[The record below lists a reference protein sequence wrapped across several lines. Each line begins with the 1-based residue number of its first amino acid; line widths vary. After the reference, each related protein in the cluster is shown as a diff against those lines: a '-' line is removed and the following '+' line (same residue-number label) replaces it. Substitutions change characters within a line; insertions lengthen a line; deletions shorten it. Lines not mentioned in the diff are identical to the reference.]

1 MELFKI
7 LGTVAIDG
15 VDKATSGLSKVGNV
29 AKAAGKAVLA
39 GVGAAGTAMVALTK
53 QALDASG
60 ELEQNMGGAEA
71 VSKEHADAMVSK
83 AGEAFSKMG
92 LSASDYLA
100 TANKMGA
107 LFQGSGFGIDESA
120 TMASDAMQRAA
131 DVASIMGIDVSAAM
145 EAVAGAAKGNF
156 TMMDNLGVAI
166 NDTTLE
172 LYAQEKGLGKL
183 KTTQDKVSAAMQMF
197 MEKTEYAAG
206 NYARENE
213 TLAGSMTTL
222 KAAWDNWLSGA
233 GDTEA
238 LADSVVGAAESIIG
252 AVPSILPNLTNG
264 ITSLINK
271 RAPQLP
277 GMIQT
282 ILPTLIAAITSLI
295 QNFATILPEIIAII
309 LPVITETAPGI
320 LMTLTTALIDNLPM
334 IVEAGLE
341 LILGLADGIA
351 QAYPELIPQIVNLV
365 ISIAGMLLQNLDL
378 IISAGI
384 SLLLALFEGILI
396 AFIEQSQLLGDW
408 VQANIITPISNAIAG
423 LIAVGRE
430 VVSNIKAGIS
440 EKISEFT
447 NVGKQVVDNIKSGIS
462 NAWSGLTSWFN
473 NIWDNLFTKKATI
486 TVNEAGATA
495 SPRASGLDFVP
506 YNNYPALLHE
516 GEAVLTAGEAEQW
529 RKGKGGGSGNGITIN
544 QYIEAVAQTP
554 VQLASATAA
563 YFEQARW
570 AI

>member
-1 MELFKI
+1 MELFRI

-71 VSKEHADAMVSK
+71 VFAEHADAMVAK

-131 DVASIMGIDVSAAM
+131 DVASIMGLDVSAAM

-183 KTTQDKVSAAMQMF
+183 ETTQDKVSAAMQMF
-197 MEKTEYAAG
+197 MERTEYAAG
-206 NYARENE
+206 NYAKENE

-233 GDTEA
+233 VDTEA

-252 AVPSILPNLTNG
+252 ALESILPSLTNG

-271 RAPQLP
+271 LAPQLP

-282 ILPTLIAAITSLI
+282 ILPTLIVGITSLI
-295 QNFATILPEIIAII
+295 SNFATILPEIIAIV
-309 LPVITETAPGI
+309 LPVITETAPEI
-320 LMTLTTALIDNLPM
+320 LNTLVAALIANLPM
-334 IVEAGLE
+334 IIEAGLE
-341 LILGLADGIA
+341 LILGLAAGIT
-351 QAYPELIPQIVNLV
+351 QYLPELIPTIVDLV
-365 ISIAGMLLQNLDL
+365 VSISGMLLQNLDL

-408 VQANIITPISNAIAG
+408 VQANLITPISNTIAEFVN
-423 LIAVGRE
+423 VGR
-430 VVSNIKAGIS
+430 K
-440 EKISEFT
+440 
-447 NVGKQVVDNIKSGIS
+447 VVDNIKQGIS

-473 NIWDNLFTKKATI
+473 NIWNNLFTKKATI
-486 TVNEAGATA
+486 TVNESGATA

-529 RKGKGGGSGNGITIN
+529 RKGKGGSGNGITIN

>member
-7 LGTVAIDG
+7 LGTIAIEG
-15 VDKATSGLSKVGNV
+15 ADKAASALGKVGNV
-29 AKAAGKAVLA
+29 AKVAGKAVLA
-39 GVGAAGTAMVALTK
+39 GVGAGATAMVALTK

-60 ELEQNMGGAEA
+60 ELEQNMGGASA
-71 VSKEHADAMVSK
+71 VFGEHADAMVAK

-107 LFQGSGFGIDESA
+107 LFQGSGFGIEESA
-120 TMASDAMQRAA
+120 TIASDAMQRAA
-131 DVASIMGIDVSAAM
+131 DVASIMGLDVSAAM

-166 NDTTLE
+166 NDTTLQ

-183 KTTQDKVSAAMQMF
+183 ETTQDKVSAAMQMF

-206 NYARENE
+206 NYAKENE

-233 GDTEA
+233 GDTDA

-252 AVPSILPNLTNG
+252 ALESILPSLTSG
-264 ITSLINK
+264 ISSLIGK
-271 RAPQLP
+271 LAPKIP
-277 GMIQT
+277 GMVQS
-282 ILPTLIAAITSLI
+282 ILPTLIVGITTLI
-295 QNFATILPEIIAII
+295 SSFATILPDIIAIV
-309 LPVITETAPGI
+309 LPVITETAPDI
-320 LMTLTTALIDNLPM
+320 LNTLIDALVENLPM
-334 IVEAGLE
+334 IIEAGLE
-341 LILGLADGIA
+341 LILGLSEGITE
-351 QAYPELIPQIVNLV
+351 YLPELIPTIVNLI
-365 ISIAGMLLQNLDL
+365 ISICEILFQNLGL
-378 IISAGI
+378 IIAAGAGLI
-384 SLLLALFEGILI
+384 GGLFEGIWN
-396 AFIEQSQLLGDW
+396 AFVEHFPVLGAW
-408 VQANIITPISNAIAG
+408 VQENLITPISDT
-423 LIAVGRE
+423 
-430 VVSNIKAGIS
+430 IS
-440 EKISEFT
+440 QFVE
-447 NVGKQVVDNIKSGIS
+447 VGKKVVDNIRQGIASGWNS
-462 NAWSGLTSWFN
+462 LVSWFDN
-473 NIWDNLFTKKATI
+473 LWDNLF
-486 TVNEAGATA
+486 NRSA
-495 SPRASGLDFVP
+495 SFEFGEDGMQSHPTASGLDFVP
-506 YNNYPALLHE
+506 YNNYPAMLHE

-529 RKGKGGGSGNGITIN
+529 RKGKGSGNNGITIN

>member
-15 VDKATSGLSKVGNV
+15 MDKATSGLSKVGNV

-53 QALDASG
+53 QALAASG

-71 VSKEHADAMVSK
+71 VFGEHADAMVAK

-131 DVASIMGIDVSAAM
+131 DVASIMGLDVSAAM

-183 KTTQDKVSAAMQMF
+183 ETTQDKVAAAMQMF

-206 NYARENE
+206 NYAKENE

-233 GDTEA
+233 GDTDA
-238 LADSVVGAAESIIG
+238 LADSVIGAAESIMG
-252 AVPSILPNLTNG
+252 ALESILPSLTNG

-271 RAPQLP
+271 LAPQLP

-282 ILPTLIAAITSLI
+282 ILPTLIVGITSLI
-295 QNFATILPEIIAII
+295 SNFATILPDLIAII
-309 LPVITETAPGI
+309 LPVITESAPNI
-320 LMTLTTALIDNLPM
+320 LNTLIAALIENLPM
-334 IVEAGLE
+334 IIEAGLE
-341 LILGLADGIA
+341 LILGLATGIT
-351 QAYPELIPQIVNLV
+351 QYLPELVPTIVDLV
-365 ISIAGMLLQNLDL
+365 VSICGMVLQNLDL
-378 IISAGI
+378 IIAAGI
-384 SLLLALFEGILI
+384 NLLLALFEGILI
-396 AFIEQSQLLGDW
+396 AFIEQSQLLGNW
-408 VQANIITPISNAIAG
+408 VQENLITPISNTIAEFVE
-423 LIAVGRE
+423 VGR
-430 VVSNIKAGIS
+430 K
-440 EKISEFT
+440 
-447 NVGKQVVDNIKSGIS
+447 VVDNIRQGIS
-462 NAWSGLTSWFN
+462 AAWDGLVSWFN
-473 NIWDNLFTKKATI
+473 GIWNSLFNRTANVNL
-486 TVNEAGATA
+486 NYGNGNPE
-495 SPRASGLDFVP
+495 ASGLDYVP
-506 YNNYPALLHE
+506 YNNFPALLHE

-529 RKGKGGGSGNGITIN
+529 RKGKGGAGNGITIN